1 MIRTIGAMA
10 ALFGSASLTWQLSTR
25 WTSLLGGQRALLMQ
39 VAHPAVGAGVAEHS
53 DFAAGPFTRLDRT
66 LDAVMTI
73 GFGSAAERAAMLD
86 TLDRVHAGVSGTTDA
101 GDPYTALD
109 PELQFWVHATLV
121 DTVYCIERR
130 YLQVLTRTERSRL
143 YSESVEMARAFG
155 IPDRHIPA
163 DLDTFRS
170 YMDEMNRSL
179 EPSEQSR
186 AVARSVLR
194 PGLRLLPDPLLMP
207 LAWATVE
214 MLPRPLRRAYGYRD
228 LAPPQL
234 AAVRAAQLAARTALP
249 RLPEPLLRLP
259 GTDRYLDRAA

>member
-1 MIRTIGAMA
+1 MA
-10 ALFGSASLTWQLSTR
+10 ALYGSASLTWQLSTR

-39 VAHPAVGAGVAEHS
+39 VAHPSVGAGVAEHS
-53 DFAAGPFTRLDRT
+53 DFTADPFRRLDRT
-66 LDAVMTI
+66 LNAVMTI
-73 GFGSAAERAAMLD
+73 GFGTDAERASMLD
-86 TLDRVHAGVSGTTDA
+86 TLDRVHAGVAGTTAA

-121 DTVYCIERR
+121 DTVLCIERR
-130 YLQVLTRTERSRL
+130 YLRILTRTERARL
-143 YSESVEMARAFG
+143 YLESVALAGALG
-155 IPDRHIPA
+155 IPDRQVPG
-163 DLDTFRS
+163 DLDTFRA

-194 PGLRLLPDPLLMP
+194 PGLRLLPDPLLVP
-207 LAWATVE
+207 FAWATLE

-234 AAVRAAQLAARTALP
+234 AAVRAGQLAARTTLP

-259 GTDRYLDRAA
+259 GTDRFLDRAA

>member
-1 MIRTIGAMA
+1 MGLMA
-10 ALFGSASLTWQLSTR
+10 ALYGSTSLTWQVSTR

-39 VAHPAVGAGVAEHS
+39 VAHPSVGAGVADHS
-53 DFAAGPFTRLDRT
+53 DFSSDPFGRLDRT
-66 LDAVMTI
+66 LNAVMTI
-73 GFGSAAERAAMLD
+73 GFGSAAERAAMLEA
-86 TLDRVHAGVSGTTDA
+86 LDRAHAGVTGTTDA
-101 GDPYTALD
+101 GDPYRALD

-121 DTVYCIERR
+121 DTVLCIERR

-143 YSESVEMARAFG
+143 YLESVEMARALG

-163 DLDTFRS
+163 DLGTFRA
-170 YMDEMNRSL
+170 YMEEMNRSL
-179 EPSEQSR
+179 VPSDQSR

-194 PGLRLLPDPLLMP
+194 PGLRLVPDPLLAP
-207 LAWATVE
+207 LTWTTLE
-214 MLPRPLRRAYGYRD
+214 MLPRPLRRAYGFRD

-234 AAVRAAQLAARTALP
+234 VAVRAGQLTARTALS